1 MCVGAV
7 GARRVIWH
15 VGFERNLRRRG
26 PRSFEIRSEVA
37 LSEEPFRIDYL
48 LRKIASEGEAADHSA
63 QTLRCLWPLLPR
75 VSVTEYKSPGHPY
88 RPGHL
93 DRLWS
98 YAHAYF
104 AQQRGLPRRR
114 ADGTVLLRGDA
125 GAAEVRVRG
134 DLCTVLVVPERTP
147 SLDEDV
153 ESMGLSWEEVSSG
166 YFRVTGGLF
175 ALYVVE
181 LDVVGPAEG
190 DDLLHSLGHGKL
202 VTPEARWFWS
212 ELVGTKEAGMSM
224 QDMEGYDEL
233 MQKLLEALPPEQRLA
248 GLSSEQRL
256 AGLSSEQRL
265 AGLSSEQ
272 LAELAERLPLEVLE
286 AAARKRSA

>member
-1 MCVGAV
+1 
-7 GARRVIWH
+7 
-15 VGFERNLRRRG
+15 
-26 PRSFEIRSEVA
+26 
-37 LSEEPFRIDYL
+37 
-48 LRKIASEGEAADHSA
+48 AADHRA
-63 QTLRCLWPLLPR
+63 QTLRRLWPLLPR

-104 AQQRGLPRRR
+104 AQQRSLPRKR
-114 ADGTVLLRGDA
+114 ADGTVLLPGDG
-125 GAAEVRVRG
+125 GAAEVRARE

-153 ESMGLSWEEVSSG
+153 ESMGLSWEELGSG
-166 YFRVTGGLF
+166 YLRVTGGLF

-233 MQKLLEALPPEQRLA
+233 MQKLLDALPPEQRLA

-256 AGLSSEQRL
+256 AGLSSEQL
-265 AGLSSEQ
+265 IAGLSSEQ
-272 LAELAERLPLEVLE
+272 LAELAARLPQVLE
-286 AAARKRSA
+286 AAARKRSS

>member
-1 MCVGAV
+1 VGAK
-7 GARRVIWH
+7 RVIWH
-15 VGFERNLRRRG
+15 VGFERHLRRRG
-26 PRSFEIRSEVA
+26 PRCFEIRAEVS
-37 LSEEPFRIDYL
+37 LSEEPLRIDYL

-63 QTLRCLWPLLPR
+63 QTLRRLWPLLPR

-104 AQQRGLPRRR
+104 GQQRSLPRKR
-114 ADGTVLLRGDA
+114 ADGTVLVPGDG
-125 GAAEVRVRG
+125 GAAEVRARE
-134 DLCTVLVVPERTP
+134 DLCTVLFVPERTP

-153 ESMGLSWEEVSSG
+153 ESMGLSWEELSSG

-175 ALYVVE
+175 ALYIVE

-202 VTPEARWFWS
+202 LTPEARWFWS
-212 ELVGTKEAGMSM
+212 ELIGTKEANMSM

-233 MQKLLEALPPEQRLA
+233 MQKLLDAMPPEQRLA
-248 GLSSEQRL
+248 GLSSEQLL
-256 AGLSSEQRL
+256 AGLSSERL
-265 AGLSSEQ
+265 SE
-272 LAELAERLPLEVLE
+272 LVARLPPEVLE
-286 AAARKRSA
+286 AAARKRSS